1 MALIRAGSAPSQRG
15 PAERLT
21 GTVRRDPMR
30 SGRALADGCGRHP
43 IRARGVTAL
52 MHASMWTTADDDRG
66 PRAGAMLTRSERG
79 NPNGRRHAVPFGP
92 HASARRPS
100 DTTMTPI
107 ALQEAL
113 GDRMVDWREGPQGPG
128 RSIPGPGSHEGT
140 LLARLEPSEVVSA
153 SGI

>member
-1 MALIRAGSAPSQRG
+1 M
-15 PAERLT
+15 
-21 GTVRRDPMR
+21 
-30 SGRALADGCGRHP
+30 
-43 IRARGVTAL
+43 
-52 MHASMWTTADDDRG
+52 
-66 PRAGAMLTRSERG
+66 
-79 NPNGRRHAVPFGP
+79 PFGP

-113 GDRMVDWREGPQGPG
+113 GDRMVDWREGSQGPG